1 MTALLVST
9 KIVAKRGISRQCLRD
24 LWIVALEDNG
34 ADVTFGLLVG
44 VASNIK
50 INCSLHVSSEWE
62 GAYAQDSDIYMTL

>member
-1 MTALLVST
+1 MVWWSVCATG
-9 KIVAKRGISRQCLRD
+9 GISRQCLRD
-24 LWIVALEDNG
+24 LRIVALEDNG